1 MLEYMPFD
9 FADTDPNVM
18 LCYDFAYE
26 KLELMYPNY
35 MLLSSD
41 CFGISIVKTDRHFSE
56 DNCCEEI
63 ASYSTGRLGKIGP
76 LAMRNEQTGEVVLLF
91 CHDCAT
97 TA

>member
-1 MLEYMPFD
+1 MLEYIPFD
-9 FADTDPNVM
+9 FAETDPYVVY
-18 LCYDFAYE
+18 CYGLAYE
-26 KLELMYPNY
+26 KLELMHPNY

-41 CFGISIVKTDRHFSE
+41 CFGISIVKTDE

-63 ASYSTGRLGKIGP
+63 ASYSTGRLGRIGP

-91 CHDCAT
+91 CHDNSM